1 MAVTTDIKMSTM
13 ITPGCFKC
21 GKTGELK
28 MPSDIYFAGIKKW
41 EQGALIQDAFPTL
54 NAEEREQ
61 IMTGIHPECWKAIF
75 AK

>member
-1 MAVTTDIKMSTM
+1 MEETQKIPMSTM
-13 ITPGCFKC
+13 ITPQCFKC

-28 MPSDIYFAGIKKW
+28 MPTDIYFAGIKKY
-41 EQGALIQDAFPTL
+41 ENGAFIQDAFPTL
-54 NAEEREQ
+54 NAEQREQ